1 MNKQTIISRL
11 LELPVEIAKAEQAV
25 IEAQITL
32 ESAKNILTDA
42 ESYLLIGEN
51 TPVNGKNAEIRAAQ
65 LREYTK
71 AEREAV
77 TLAGDTLAQRSV
89 YLRSL
94 QNELKVLQSVAL
106 ILGGEVA

>member
-11 LELPVEIAKAEQAV
+11 LELPAEIAKAEQAV

-42 ESYLLIGEN
+42 ESYLLIGEKI
-51 TPVNGKNAEIRAAQ
+51 NGKNAEIRAAQ
-65 LREYTK
+65 LREHTK
-71 AEREAV
+71 VEREAV